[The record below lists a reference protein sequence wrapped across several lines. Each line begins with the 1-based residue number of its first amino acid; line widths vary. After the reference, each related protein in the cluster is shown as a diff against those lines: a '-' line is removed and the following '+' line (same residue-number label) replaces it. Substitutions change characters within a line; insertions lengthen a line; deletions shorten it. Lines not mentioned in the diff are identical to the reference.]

1 MSECATLGSEQPK
14 SSLQRWLAVLSLACG
29 TFVLINSEFL
39 PIGLLTPIAKDL
51 NISAG
56 QAGWTVML
64 PGLIAALAAPLLMLF
79 SRNLNRKTLLL
90 ILSISL
96 IISNAIVM
104 YSSSLAT
111 LLLGRIILGF
121 AAGGFWSF
129 SIPAGKRLVSEA
141 QSARAISLIS
151 AGVALGTVAGVPA
164 SAYIGEIYG
173 WRTAFTLNTLL
184 AVAIFIYQWAALP
197 SLPAGQ
203 SIGFAALVSAARIKG
218 VRRGL
223 IIGIFMAAG
232 QYSAYTYLEPWLRF
246 QQHFSLS
253 SISLVL
259 MGYGLAG
266 FIGTFM
272 TEFAVRRLGVRKTF
286 LVNILVVGAC
296 VLVAAQLQDSLLI
309 ASALVVLWGL
319 AFGALPICLN
329 IWIYQAA
336 PGSFEGG
343 SALLVCVF
351 QLALAA
357 GAFFGGVLA
366 DTQGTSA
373 PFILGGVLA
382 LLAGLSIFISQP
394 RLTSVTQQE

>member
-1 MSECATLGSEQPK
+1 MSECTTLESENLK

-29 TFVLINSEFL
+29 TFVLINSELL
-39 PIGLLTPIAKDL
+39 PMGLLSPIARDL
-51 NISAG
+51 NISEG

-79 SRNLNRKTLLL
+79 SRKLNRRTLLL
-90 ILSISL
+90 ILSLSI
-96 IISNAIVM
+96 IISNAIAM
-104 YSSSLAT
+104 FSSTFST

-151 AGVALGTVAGVPA
+151 SGVALGTVLGVPL
-164 SAYIGEIYG
+164 SAYIGELFG
-173 WRTAFTLNTLL
+173 WRSAFTLNTVL
-184 AVAIFIYQWAALP
+184 AVAIIIYQWFTLP
-197 SLPAGQ
+197 SLPAEQ
-203 SIGFAALVSAARIKG
+203 SVGSGALLTAAKIKG

-223 IIGIFMAAG
+223 VIGIFMAAG
-232 QYSAYTYLEPWLRF
+232 QYSAYTYIEPWLRF
-246 QQHFSLS
+246 QLHFSAS
-253 SISLVL
+253 AISLLL

-266 FIGTFM
+266 FIGTFL
-272 TEFAVRRLGVRKTF
+272 TEFTVRAWGVRITF
-286 LVNILVVGAC
+286 LANILLVSAC
-296 VLVAAQLQDSLLI
+296 VLVASQLSTHIVL
-309 ASALVVLWGL
+309 ASAVVVIWGL

-336 PGSFEGG
+336 PESFEGG

-351 QLALAA
+351 QIALAI

-366 DTQGTSA
+366 DNLGTYA
-373 PFILGGVLA
+373 AFILGGVLA
-382 LLAGLSIFISQP
+382 LLAGVSIYVSRPQH
-394 RLTSVTQQE
+394 SY

>member
-1 MSECATLGSEQPK
+1 MSDCTALESEQPK
-14 SSLQRWLAVLSLACG
+14 TTLKSWLAVLSLAGG

-39 PIGLLTPIAKDL
+39 PIGLLSPIAHDL

-79 SRNLNRKTLLL
+79 SRTLNRRTLLL
-90 ILSISL
+90 TLSLSV
-96 IISNAIVM
+96 IISNAVVM
-104 YSSSLAT
+104 FSNSFST
-111 LLLGRIILGF
+111 LLLGRIILGV

-129 SIPAGKRLVSEA
+129 SIPAGKRLVSEG

-151 AGVALGTVAGVPA
+151 AGVALGTVAGVPI
-164 SAYIGEIYG
+164 SAYIGELFG
-173 WRTAFTLNTLL
+173 WRMAFIINASL
-184 AVAIFIYQWAALP
+184 AVAIFIYQWAVLP
-197 SLPAGQ
+197 SLPAGK
-203 SIGFAALVSAARIKG
+203 SIGLGALVSAAKIKG

-223 IIGIFMAAG
+223 LIGIFMAAA

-246 QQHFSLS
+246 QMHFSS
-253 SISLVL
+253 SAISLLL

-266 FIGTFM
+266 FIGTFL
-272 TEFAVRRLGVRKTF
+272 TEITVREFGVRKAF
-286 LVNILVVGAC
+286 LINILLVGLC
-296 VLVAAQLQDSLLI
+296 VLVASQLSSNI
-309 ASALVVLWGL
+309 FWASSLVVIWGL

-336 PGSFEGG
+336 PESFEGG

-351 QLALAA
+351 QIALAC

-366 DTQGTSA
+366 DTRGTSA
-373 PFILGGVLA
+373 AFALGGVLA
-382 LLAGLSIFISQP
+382 LLAGLSIFLSKPQRP
-394 RLTSVTQQE
+394 